1 MKRYSMGGIF
11 TSLLLVFCVFT
22 LLSISEVN
30 AEDVISVN
38 AESYQNTIIIEF
50 KNDGTSKI
58 KTIKIWLGGDVIFK
72 SFKTEPG
79 WGGGEYADGKM
90 LIFTATNTLNLGE
103 SVKFGFTT
111 NEKIDGINWKT
122 LDQNEQQIDTR
133 KTPIQE
139 ISHTDSNYAIGGAIY
154 THTMDISHSKIV
166 FINS

>member
-1 MKRYSMGGIF
+1 MGGIF

-22 LLSISEVN
+22 LLSISEVS

-58 KTIKIWLGGDVIFK
+58 KTVKIWLGGDATFK

-90 LIFTATNTLNLGE
+90 LIFTATNTPAFGLVSFVCKSMVSSICIASNPSDNVLMSK
-103 SVKFGFTT
+103 SVWLT
-111 NEKIDGINWKT
+111 
-122 LDQNEQQIDTR
+122 DT
-133 KTPIQE
+133 
-139 ISHTDSNYAIGGAIY
+139 SSSFDS
-154 THTMDISHSKIV
+154 DISLPLSGLG
-166 FINS
+166 NDSTT